1 MNRTL
6 VSYFLGQVTR
16 IVGFLMLLP
25 CIVSLV
31 YREHEGGVFFG
42 VAAACILLG
51 TLLSLKKPASNV
63 FYLKE
68 GCILTAASWLL
79 ISFLGA
85 LPFFLTREIPF
96 FLDALFETI
105 SGFTTTGS
113 SILTDVEALSHTA
126 LFWRSFTH
134 WIGGMGVLVFLLAV
148 LPMSGGSS
156 INLMRA
162 ESPGPDVDKI
172 VPKIRSSAMTLY
184 LIYLAITVAE
194 IVVLLLSGMPLFDSL
209 TLSFGTAGTGGFAIR
224 NTSIGGYSAL
234 QQWIITIFMALFGI
248 NFNFYYLLLIG
259 NARRAFRMEEVR
271 AYFLVILGAVAVIT
285 ANIASAAGSVFTAL
299 REAAFQ
305 VSSIITTTGFGT
317 ADFDTWPT
325 LSKMILVS
333 LMFIGACAGSTGGG
347 IKVSRFLVMA
357 RTVRKEIRNYVHPRG
372 IWRVQLDGHALAH
385 ETLRSINV
393 YMFTFL
399 ILFVSD
405 VFLICLIENCD
416 LVTAFT
422 SVAATI
428 NNIGPG
434 LAMVGPTQNF
444 GWMHPL
450 SKIVLSFAMLAGRL
464 ELFPMILFFH
474 PGIWRDMIRTS
485 RAWKHG
491 SPAAGK
497 K

>member
-6 VSYFLGQVTR
+6 VAYFLGQVTR
-16 IVGFLMLLP
+16 IVGLLMLLP
-25 CIVSLV
+25 CLVSLV
-31 YREHEGGVFFG
+31 YQEHEGGVFFG
-42 VAAACILLG
+42 VSLACILLG
-51 TLLSLKKPASNV
+51 TLLSLKKPENNV

-79 ISFLGA
+79 ISLLGA
-85 LPFFLTREIPF
+85 LPFCLTGEIPS

-113 SILTDVEALSHTA
+113 SILSDVEALSHTA

-134 WIGGMGVLVFLLAV
+134 WIGGMGVLVFLLAI

-184 LIYLAITVAE
+184 LIYLSMTVVE
-194 IVVLLLSGMPLFDSL
+194 IVLLLLSGMPLFDSL
-209 TLSFGTAGTGGFAIR
+209 TLSFGTAGTGGFAIF
-224 NTSIGGYSAL
+224 NSSIGGYTAL

-259 NARRAFRMEEVR
+259 NVKRAFSMEEVR
-271 AYFLVILGAVAVIT
+271 AYLGVIVAAVAVIT
-285 ANIASAAGSVFTAL
+285 LNIASDLGSFATAL
-299 REAAFQ
+299 RQAAFQ
-305 VSSIITTTGFGT
+305 VSSIITTTGYGT
-317 ADFDTWPT
+317 ADFDQWPA

-333 LMFIGACAGSTGGG
+333 LMFVGACAGSTGGG

-357 RTVRKEIRNYVHPRG
+357 RTVRKEIRTYVHPRG
-372 IWRVQLDGHALAH
+372 VWRVQLDGRAVPH

-399 ILFVSD
+399 ILFTVD
-405 VFLICLIENCD
+405 VALICLFENCD
-416 LVTAFT
+416 LLTAFT

-444 GWMHPL
+444 GWMHPA
-450 SKIVLSFAMLAGRL
+450 SKLVLCFAMLAGRL
-464 ELFPMILFFH
+464 ELFPMLLFFH
-474 PGIWRDMIRTS
+474 PGIWRDMIRNQ
-485 RAWKHG
+485 RVARHNG
-491 SPAAGK
+491 NIDHI
-497 K
+497 